1 MHINYEYYR
10 VFYYAA
16 KFKNLTQAAQAL
28 TSSQPN
34 VSRTV
39 RLLES
44 QLGCRLFVRS
54 NRGLTLTPEGE
65 RLYAHVK
72 AAVEQIGL
80 AEDEIAKSA
89 SMQDGCVTIGASE
102 TALRMLVL
110 PALRQFKKKRPKI
123 RIRIRN
129 HLTAQAVASAQNK
142 EVDFAV
148 AVTPPDVEKPLVCRP
163 ILRFR
168 DLLIGGPSYRDFQGK
183 IIPLKDLAAHPLIC
197 LPENTR
203 TFQFYEN
210 FYLRHGLP
218 FMPDLYAATT
228 DQILPMIKNDLGI
241 GYLPKIY
248 AEDALE
254 KGEAYP
260 LTLAEEIPFREIC
273 FIENE
278 EYPLNIAAKELKSL
292 LFALQKS

>member
-28 TSSQPN
+28 ASSQPN

-89 SMQDGCVTIGASE
+89 SMQDGCVTIGVAKQPCVCLCCRPCASS
-102 TALRMLVL
+102 RKSV
-110 PALRQFKKKRPKI
+110 PKS
-123 RIRIRN
+123 
-129 HLTAQAVASAQNK
+129 AFASA
-142 EVDFAV
+142 
-148 AVTPPDVEKPLVCRP
+148 T
-163 ILRFR
+163 I
-168 DLLIGGPSYRDFQGK
+168 
-183 IIPLKDLAAHPLIC
+183 
-197 LPENTR
+197 
-203 TFQFYEN
+203 
-210 FYLRHGLP
+210 
-218 FMPDLYAATT
+218 
-228 DQILPMIKNDLGI
+228 
-241 GYLPKIY
+241 
-248 AEDALE
+248 
-254 KGEAYP
+254 
-260 LTLAEEIPFREIC
+260 
-273 FIENE
+273 
-278 EYPLNIAAKELKSL
+278 
-292 LFALQKS
+292 